1 MAEIFEQTTEGCFFF
16 SKVYPSLKS
25 FCYRVEPTIVE
36 ADDDLEDL
44 VEGQMDNKNKAA
56 PRVEEVIVRG
66 CLARSQEVK
75 MGGYVEALK
84 RIEDIEKELR
94 GVEGQ
99 IVMKKRKFSS

>member
-1 MAEIFEQTTEGCFFF
+1 M
-16 SKVYPSLKS
+16 
-25 FCYRVEPTIVE
+25 EPTIVE

-56 PRVEEVIVRG
+56 PRMGKVIVQG
-66 CLARSQEVK
+66 CLVRSQEVK

-84 RIEDIEKELR
+84 RIEVIEKELR

>member
-1 MAEIFEQTTEGCFFF
+1 M
-16 SKVYPSLKS
+16 
-25 FCYRVEPTIVE
+25 EPTIVE

-44 VEGQMDNKNKAA
+44 VEGQIDNKNKAA
-56 PRVEEVIVRG
+56 PRVGEVIVQG
-66 CLARSQEVK
+66 CLVRSQEVK

>member
-1 MAEIFEQTTEGCFFF
+1 M
-16 SKVYPSLKS
+16 
-25 FCYRVEPTIVE
+25 
-36 ADDDLEDL
+36 DL
-44 VEGQMDNKNKAA
+44 VLEGSKGSKRALLKA
-56 PRVEEVIVRG
+56 
-66 CLARSQEVK
+66 QEVK